1 VLYAANGVLPL
12 LICIGRGM
20 WWAVLFGTVA
30 MGIPLLLAMRRP
42 ARAPAA
48 RREVP
53 HVAGATANG

>member
-20 WWAVLFGTVA
+20 WWAVLLGTVA

-42 ARAPAA
+42 VSASEA

-53 HVAGATANG
+53 HVAGAAASG